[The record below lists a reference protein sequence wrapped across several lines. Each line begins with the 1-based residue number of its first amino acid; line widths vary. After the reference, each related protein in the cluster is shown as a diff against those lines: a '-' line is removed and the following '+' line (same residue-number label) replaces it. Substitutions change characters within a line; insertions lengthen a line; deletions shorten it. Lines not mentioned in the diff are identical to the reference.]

1 MKIEDQIRNYLISF
15 RKEKRL
21 TQEEM
26 ADLVGIKL
34 RTYVKIDKTGV
45 IGTVE
50 DVYKLIEFTGIDIV
64 QIVAQSK
71 NIEKKDL
78 SPDLS
83 IKIGETGQE
92 VSGLNEKFIDLQ
104 AKVDVLLVIA
114 SELSLTD
121 LEKGDFLISPN
132 ILSAINLRKGWLL
145 SEASK

>member
-1 MKIEDQIRNYLISF
+1 MRIEQQIRNYLLSY
-15 RKEKRL
+15 RNEKSL
-21 TQEEM
+21 TQQQM

-50 DVYKLIEFTGIDIV
+50 DVYKLIEFTGMDIV
-64 QIVAQSK
+64 QMIAQSK
-71 NIEKKDL
+71 GKEKQDL

-83 IKIGETGQE
+83 IKIGETGKE
-92 VSGLNEKFIDLQ
+92 ISGLNGKIIDLQ

-121 LEKGDFLISPN
+121 LEKGDFLISPD
-132 ILSAINLRKGWLL
+132 IRSAINLRKRWINESL
-145 SEASK
+145 KQ